1 MATQKFNFVKFF
13 LIHTD
18 ITAVTIQ
25 ANKIISNEVKD
36 KAPLEPSH
44 GKKNECF
51 GQPNR
56 KMCVNG
62 AFPIYVQEAS
72 GKHNNVQLEWL

>member
-36 KAPLEPSH
+36 KAPVEPSH
-44 GKKNECF
+44 GKKRMLWPT
-51 GQPNR
+51 Q
-56 KMCVNG
+56 
-62 AFPIYVQEAS
+62 
-72 GKHNNVQLEWL
+72 